1 MIDRNEPL
9 DPRDLLAEYALGVLS
24 ETEAASVRTLLD
36 ADSDARDEYNEMLRA
51 VHLLP
56 LVAQEQS
63 PGDHV
68 REGLMERIANEP
80 RTLRNLHPLAPTP
93 MRPWAVLFAGA
104 AAALVLVVGS
114 VGYMVG
120 ARSTDD
126 STLTGEVARQTGL
139 VEAAA
144 RGTLSVSRAEGG
156 GQKMALAYA
165 PGSSAAFV
173 YVSGLAA
180 PPPGKAFQAW
190 FTHDGKTFEPA
201 EVFTIRDGGVWLQ
214 ARGKVSD
221 YAAAGFT
228 IEDEGGAKTPSQ
240 APFMTLPLATAA
252 RR

>member
-1 MIDRNEPL
+1 M
-9 DPRDLLAEYALGVLS
+9 LAEYALGVLS

-80 RTLRNLHPLAPTP
+80 RNVRSLRPTAPLPV
-93 MRPWAVLFAGA
+93 RRWATIFAGA
-104 AAALVLVVGS
+104 AAAFVLVAGS
-114 VGYMVG
+114 VGFLAGKQSGSDADLADQLV
-120 ARSTDD
+120 
-126 STLTGEVARQTGL
+126 RQSGL

-144 RGTLSVSRAEGG
+144 LGTLSISRGEAT
-156 GQKMALAYA
+156 GQKMALAYTA
-165 PGSSAAFV
+165 GSSDAFV
-173 YVSGLAA
+173 YVSGLPA
-180 PPPGKAFQAW
+180 PPAGKAFQAW
-190 FTHDGKTFEPA
+190 FTRDGKVFEPA

-240 APFMTLPLATAA
+240 APFMTLPLGAAA
-252 RR
+252 RK